1 MVHDDRKTRKAY
13 RAAKITRQAG
23 IDDANTTAT
32 TKQATVRNKKNG
44 GGGPAL
50 TDMSHFIVKMK
61 PEHKNLVRGECRR
74 AFRDLVMNPNAT
86 TAGHKADA
94 KNRDKAHRKRTD
106 SKLRDQEQK
115 KSAIKYLRD
124 IGMLDRATKTRPLL
138 SSSSS
143 SITSMSFSSSS
154 SSSLLPSL
162 GVQEEK
168 KRIKTETSTH
178 KTRAR
183 RISSK
188 QAISDQS
195 LSPTLLSSSIQ
206 GTKFISSSHHH
217 PLFIFPM
224 QIFDVC

>member
-1 MVHDDRKTRKAY
+1 MVHDDRKARKAY

-23 IDDANTTAT
+23 IDDANTTT

-50 TDMSHFIVKMK
+50 TDMSHFIGKMK

-124 IGMLDRATKTRPLL
+124 IGMLYRETKTRPL
-138 SSSSS
+138 SSSS
-143 SITSMSFSSSS
+143 SITSMSFSSSSSSYS

-195 LSPTLLSSSIQ
+195 LPPTLLSSSIQ
-206 GTKFISSSHHH
+206 GTKFISFHLLIIHVYFSNAT
-217 PLFIFPM
+217 L
-224 QIFDVC
+224 